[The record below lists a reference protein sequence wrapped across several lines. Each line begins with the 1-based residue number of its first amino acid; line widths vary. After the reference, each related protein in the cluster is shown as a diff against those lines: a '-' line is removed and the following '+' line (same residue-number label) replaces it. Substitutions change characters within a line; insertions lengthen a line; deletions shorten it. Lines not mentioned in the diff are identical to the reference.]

1 MIARA
6 LCGLRRHAEP
16 ITHTFLTKLSAGGTT
31 LLASLLGSASDLI
44 AAHPGIRSVAA
55 AEGGGAGPV
64 TEEELH
70 GEGIFLQDVYFKMTL
85 DHPPSFRVKYHAAL
99 LVCGLLRRFI
109 NREALRRLEDQGWC
123 QVHAGIQGYALS
135 ALPPPQEQARRAA
148 VPLFS
153 QWAAHWGDEWQ
164 ALSKPIL
171 LEKSPSNVV
180 MAPWLGDAW
189 AAHGGRTRVIFITRH
204 PLAYALAMQRSFVD
218 KEASQGL
225 RGLIQHWLAVE
236 QHARRSARELLS
248 RHPPTPVTLV
258 SLERLAAAPAEVL
271 RRMLDDLGVPPQP
284 ALFERCVAQVCGE
297 CVCVCVLACVCLCA
311 RRCRCPHSP
320 CVTLTISP
328 GSSGRGFR
336 TAGPGQGFGLQA
348 EHRSHCTATEQVRPR
363 PNERYS
369 ETYRQSARL
378 QAAHLELSREYGEQ
392 VIKAHLSIH
401 LCLWYGCV
409 CMHTC
414 IRRIPRA
421 GLKKPLS
428 RSLSV
433 RLPVRLSVFLCL
445 AIALAFSRTLTN
457 GASRSRRTGTICQR
471 KWDLRFV
478 TPRGCAS
485 GSGALETR

>member
-1 MIARA
+1 MRGAVSSLAAPVLGMLVAFALAPRRSKLVRECGLTPTQLRANIGNHTFVHVGGQHRGCSLSSSDVIARA
-6 LCGLRRHAEP
+6 LCGIRRHAET
-16 ITHTFLTKLSAGGTT
+16 IIHTFLTTLSAGGTT
-31 LLASLLGSASDLI
+31 LLASLLASSSDLI

-70 GEGIFLQDVYFKMTL
+70 GEGIFLQDVYDKITP

-123 QVHAGIQGYALS
+123 HVHAGIQGYALS

-164 ALSKPIL
+164 ALSKPFL

-218 KEASQGL
+218 TEATQGL
-225 RGLIQHWLAVE
+225 RGLIQHWLAAE

-248 RHPPTPVTLV
+248 RDPPTPVMLV
-258 SLERLAAAPAEVL
+258 SLENLAAAPAVVL

-284 ALFERCVAQVCGE
+284 ALFETCVEQVCGE
-297 CVCVCVLACVCLCA
+297 YVWY
-311 RRCRCPHSP
+311 S
-320 CVTLTISP
+320 
-328 GSSGRGFR
+328 
-336 TAGPGQGFGLQA
+336 QQA
-348 EHRSHCTATEQVRPR
+348 K
-363 PNERYS
+363 N
-369 ETYRQSARL
+369 
-378 QAAHLELSREYGEQ
+378 
-392 VIKAHLSIH
+392 LSIVH
-401 LCLWYGCV
+401 AAAAVL
-409 CMHTC
+409 T
-414 IRRIPRA
+414 
-421 GLKKPLS
+421 LS
-428 RSLSV
+428 DN
-433 RLPVRLSVFLCL
+433 
-445 AIALAFSRTLTN
+445 LT
-457 GASRSRRTGTICQR
+457 GQLQ
-471 KWDLRFV
+471 LRV
-478 TPRGCAS
+478 
-485 GSGALETR
+485 